1 MPSCVRAARPAVTRG
16 FSASTSIRAISRTDP
31 ASALGNR
38 GGEMTGGPGS
48 PSTGSFCSFA
58 SSTSSTGAIGGVV
71 ATRYARTADG
81 PNSASEPGWPSHLT
95 NSRTSAARSV
105 ALWAATGPS

>member
-1 MPSCVRAARPAVTRG
+1 M
-16 FSASTSIRAISRTDP
+16 
-31 ASALGNR
+31 
-38 GGEMTGGPGS
+38 GGSPGS

-58 SSTSSTGAIGGVV
+58 STTRNTGAIGGVV

-81 PNSASEPGWPSHLT
+81 PNSVREPGWSSHLT

-105 ALWAATGPS
+105 ALWADTGPA